1 MDHALV
7 PMLVIIESRFTRVY
21 PLAEDIPRYPSPNFY
36 PVVAQVLQ
44 APQVLQVPQ
53 ALQAP
58 QTLQVL
64 QVLQA
69 LPFYRLLYS
78 RNN

>member
-1 MDHALV
+1 
-7 PMLVIIESRFTRVY
+7 MLVIIQSRFIGVY
-21 PLAEDIPRYPSPNFY
+21 PLGEDIPLYRSPNL
-36 PVVAQVLQ
+36 VVAQVLQ
-44 APQVLQVPQ
+44 VLRVRQ
-53 ALQAP
+53 ALQA
-58 QTLQVL
+58 LQRLQSLQSL